1 MRKKEREI
9 TDPAVLESIM
19 AKAVVCRIGLSLN
32 DIPYVVPVNFGY
44 KGNQIYFHSSLE
56 GMKIEILR
64 QNNNICFEMECDV
77 ELVPGEA
84 PCDWTTKFYSI
95 IGFGKAHIVEDYSEK
110 LEALGIIMGHYMGT
124 ASHQFPSEK
133 VNRAAVIRIDIE
145 SMTGKKAGY

>member
-64 QNNNICFEMECDV
+64 LTFRAFFCGFWDSFSFHS
-77 ELVPGEA
+77 LVVGSNQVA
-84 PCDWTTKFYSI
+84 R
-95 IGFGKAHIVEDYSEK
+95 
-110 LEALGIIMGHYMGT
+110 
-124 ASHQFPSEK
+124 
-133 VNRAAVIRIDIE
+133 VNSRL
-145 SMTGKKAGY
+145 